1 MLDLLILDLNVFG
14 INSVYKFK
22 CGAVHQ
28 GPFNITD
35 VLGKDVGMVGLYEH
49 RDKESGHLKAKQR
62 NSKKT
67 YIQSDT
73 VKTSIPFV

>member
-14 INSVYKFK
+14 INSVNKFK

-35 VLGKDVGMVGLYEH
+35 VLGKDVGMVGLCEH
-49 RDKESGHLKAKQR
+49 RKWPSES
-62 NSKKT
+62 
-67 YIQSDT
+67 
-73 VKTSIPFV
+73 